1 MAAAIEV
8 TGIRELNK
16 ALRNVGDDF
25 EHLKDP
31 NKLLGHLVASRATAL
46 VPVRS
51 GKLQS
56 YIKTNPAKNKVTISA
71 GRASVPY
78 AGVIEYGWG
87 KRGIRARPYLNKAV
101 NEKKGEIKKKYEEN
115 IKNII
120 KKYNLD

>member
-8 TGIRELNK
+8 TGIRDLNR
-16 ALRNVGDDF
+16 ALKGVGDDF
-25 EHLKDP
+25 EDLKDA
-31 NKLLGHLVASRATAL
+31 NALLGQLVANRATAL
-46 VPVRS
+46 VPIRS

-56 YIKTNPAKNKVTISA
+56 SIKTNRAKNKVTISA

-87 KRGIRARPYLNKAV
+87 KRGIKARPYLNKAV
-101 NEKKGEIKKKYEEN
+101 NEKKGEIKEKYEEN

-120 KKYNLD
+120 KKYDLD

>member
-16 ALRNVGDDF
+16 ALKGVGDDF
-25 EHLKDP
+25 EDLKDA
-31 NKLLGHLVASRATAL
+31 NQLLGQLVANRATAL

-51 GKLQS
+51 GKLAS
-56 YIKTNPAKNKVTISA
+56 SIKTNRAKNKVTISA

-87 KRGIRARPYLNKAV
+87 KRGIKARPYLNKAV
-101 NEKKGEIKKKYEEN
+101 NEKKGEIKEKYEEN

-120 KKYNLD
+120 KKYDLD

>member
-16 ALRNVGDDF
+16 ALKGVGDDF
-25 EHLKDP
+25 EDLKDA
-31 NKLLGHLVASRATAL
+31 NALLGQLVAGRATAL

-56 YIKTNPAKNKVTISA
+56 SIKTNRAKNKVTISA

-87 KRGIRARPYLNKAV
+87 KRGIKARPYLNKAV
-101 NEKKGEIKKKYEEN
+101 NEKKGEIKEKYEEN

-120 KKYNLD
+120 KKYDLD

>member
-16 ALRNVGDDF
+16 ALKGVGDDF
-25 EHLKDP
+25 EDLKDA
-31 NKLLGHLVASRATAL
+31 NQLLGQLVANRATAL

-51 GKLQS
+51 GKLAS
-56 YIKTNPAKNKVTISA
+56 SIKTNRAKNKVTISA

-87 KRGIRARPYLNKAV
+87 KHGIKARPYLNKAV
-101 NEKKGEIKKKYEEN
+101 NEKKGEIKEKYEEN

-120 KKYNLD
+120 KKYDLD

>member
-16 ALRNVGDDF
+16 ALKGVGDDF
-25 EHLKDP
+25 EDLKDA
-31 NKLLGHLVASRATAL
+31 NALLGQLVANRATAL
-46 VPVRS
+46 VPIRS
-51 GKLQS
+51 GKLAS
-56 YIKTNPAKNKVTISA
+56 SIKTNRAKNKVTISA

-87 KRGIRARPYLNKAV
+87 KRGIKARPYLNKAV
-101 NEKKGEIKKKYEEN
+101 NEKKGEIKEKYEEN

-120 KKYNLD
+120 KKYDLD